1 MDAAEF
7 IEKWRDTPLSERAAA
22 QQHFLELCELLG
34 VDKPPTTGPGTA
46 DYRFEAPVVGADD
59 RPGFADA
66 FLRGRFAWEYK
77 KRRASLVEARK
88 QLLRYV
94 GYLGNPVLLVACDH
108 DRIEVTTNFN
118 GFPSRREEFRLED
131 LIAPATR
138 ARLAQVWLN
147 PDAFRPARSTAQ
159 LTEETAE
166 RFSVLIGRL
175 QARGHPGPE
184 VAHFVNQLLFCLFAE
199 RAGLFPDGLF
209 GRLLRSARAGTA
221 EEASAAVQALLDAMH
236 RGGIFGA
243 DRLDR
248 FNGRLFDGAPGLP
261 FRAEDL
267 TLLAELAGLDWSA
280 IEPAIFGTLF
290 ERRLSPNWRGATGT
304 HYTPRDKIESIVE
317 AVVSGPLRAE
327 WKAKRV
333 AIEAMLAAPA
343 EAAAV
348 ASRPAP
354 VRRARGRA
362 SEHGLFGDKL
372 AEMRSTDGTGATRRV
387 ARDPVAQRR
396 RTAEALFVG
405 FLERLRGVRVLDP
418 AAGSGNF
425 LYVTLTALK
434 DLELEVITDGERL
447 GFQAQLPQV
456 GPEAVLGIELDP
468 YAVELARVVVW
479 IGELQWMLRKG
490 FGYGRNPVLRP
501 LETIR
506 QGDAVLARDGAGEP
520 VEPDWPDAEAIVGN
534 PPFLGRANQ
543 RSGLGHDYVE
553 ALRGL
558 YAGRVPADADLACYW
573 FEKARAQVQ
582 AGRTRRVGLVVTSKI
597 AFGAN
602 RTVLDRIDGR
612 PEAAAA

>member
-7 IEKWRDTPLSERAAA
+7 IEKWRSTPLPERAAA

-34 VDKPPTTGPGTA
+34 VEKPPTTGATTA

-66 FLRGRFAWEYK
+66 FRRGCFGWEYK
-77 KRRASLVEARK
+77 KRRASLIEARS
-88 QLLRYV
+88 QLLRYA
-94 GYLGNPVLLVACDH
+94 GSLGNPPLLVACDH
-108 DRIEVTTNFN
+108 NRIEVTPNFT
-118 GFPSRREEFRLED
+118 GYPPEREEFRLED

-138 ARLAQVWLN
+138 ARLAQIWTN
-147 PDAFRPARSTAQ
+147 PEAFRPARTTAQ
-159 LTEETAE
+159 LTEEAAE
-166 RFSVLIGRL
+166 RFSVLIARFQG
-175 QARGHPGPE
+175 RGHPGPE

-209 GRLLRSARAGTA
+209 GRLLRSAGVGTPEDA
-221 EEASAAVQALLDAMH
+221 TAAMGGLLDAMR

-248 FNGRLFDGAPGLP
+248 FNGRLFDGSPTLP
-261 FRAEDL
+261 FRREDL
-267 TLLAELAGLDWSA
+267 VLLTELAALDWSA
-280 IEPAIFGTLF
+280 VEPAIFGTLF

-327 WKAKRV
+327 WARV
-333 AIEAMLAAPA
+333 QAEIEALLAAPA
-343 EAAAV
+343 EE
-348 ASRPAP
+348 PAP
-354 VRRARGRA
+354 APAPTRRARRRHSGD
-362 SEHGLFGDKL
+362 GLFGDTL
-372 AEMRSTDGTGATRRV
+372 AETRAVEGRAPRRAARDPAATRRDA
-387 ARDPVAQRR
+387 AR
-396 RTAEALFVG
+396 TLFLH

-425 LYVTLTALK
+425 LYVTLIALK

-447 GFQAQLPQV
+447 GFPPEFPRV
-456 GPEAVLGIELDP
+456 GPEAVLGIELDE

-490 FGYGRNPVLRP
+490 FGYGRDPVLRP

-506 QGDAVLARDGAGEP
+506 RGDAVMARDQAGNPIEP
-520 VEPDWPDAEAIVGN
+520 EWPPAEAIVGN
-534 PPFLGRANQ
+534 PPFLGRGNQ
-543 RSGLGHDYVE
+543 RRQLGDDYVE
-553 ALRGL
+553 ALRSL

-573 FEKARAQVQ
+573 FEKARAQVA
-582 AGRTRRVGLVVTSKI
+582 AGHTRRVGFVVTSKI
-597 AFGAN
+597 AYGAN
-602 RTVLDRIDGR
+602 RTVLDRIDRRGNA
-612 PEAAAA
+612 PT